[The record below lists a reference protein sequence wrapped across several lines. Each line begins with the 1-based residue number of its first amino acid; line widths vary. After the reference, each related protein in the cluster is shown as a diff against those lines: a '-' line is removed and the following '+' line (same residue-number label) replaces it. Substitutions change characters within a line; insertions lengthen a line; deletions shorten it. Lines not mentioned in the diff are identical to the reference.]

1 MKPIIGIVS
10 RVLSSENYLCCIEK
24 VREAVIKIGAI
35 PILILPLQ
43 ENDPKDK
50 DSSCYTEKM
59 KQDLISVLDLCD
71 AFILPGG
78 ESWYE
83 LDELVI
89 YYALKRDKPLLGIC
103 LGMQALGKVL
113 SGEVRVGFDN
123 TIKNATSI
131 DHCQVTKK
139 YVHSIKINKESMLF
153 DILGKEEIMVNSR
166 HNYHIPAISS
176 CYIGALSEDGLIEEI
191 EDRSKNFIVGVQ
203 WHPETYLDDDESAK
217 LLFEAFLAA
226 IFKSS
231 QKFHK
236 KTS

>member
-1 MKPIIGIVS
+1 MKPIVGIVS
-10 RVLSSENYLCCIEK
+10 RVLSSENYLCCVEK

-35 PILILPLQ
+35 PVLILPLQ
-43 ENDPKDK
+43 ENDPKDNG
-50 DSSCYTEKM
+50 SFCYTEKM
-59 KQDLISVLDLCD
+59 KHDLVLVLDLCD

-103 LGMQALGKVL
+103 LGMQALGKVF
-113 SGEVRVGFDN
+113 SGEMRVGFDN
-123 TIKNATSI
+123 TVKNKTSI
-131 DHCQVTKK
+131 DHCQDMTK
-139 YVHSIKINKESMLF
+139 YVHAVKINKDSRLF
-153 DILGKEEIMVNSR
+153 DILNKEEIMVNSR
-166 HNYHIPAISS
+166 HNYHISPISR

-191 EDRSKNFIVGVQ
+191 EDKNKNFIVGVQ
-203 WHPETYLDDDESAK
+203 WHPETYLEEDENAK
-217 LLFEAFLAA
+217 LLFDAFLAA